1 MLKPLGY
8 GFNVFYFYFIS
19 IIHFIANIHLE
30 HSWNIFSSQLHNS
43 SSSKLCNCSWSKKH
57 QCCASKRAWCLLYRE
72 PRTVTCDGYVLQQS
86 KSNNVQMF
94 DHTLPAFIFQ
104 QSSITHKPIQH
115 PQTDEGVAQDI
126 PQTFVQVNTLTNN
139 WEAQKH
145 FLNTK
150 RANICLLNLYS

>member
-1 MLKPLGY
+1 MAPMC
-8 GFNVFYFYFIS
+8 FTS
-19 IIHFIANIHLE
+19 ILFLFVHFIANTNLE
-30 HSWNIFSSQLHNS
+30 RSWNIFCSHKS

-57 QCCASKRAWCLLYRE
+57 QCCASKRLWSLLYRE
-72 PRTVTCDGYVLQQS
+72 PDTVTCDGYVLQQR
-86 KSNNVQMF
+86 KSNNVQML
-94 DHTLPAFIFQ
+94 DHTLPTFIFQ

-126 PQTFVQVNTLTNN
+126 LQTSVLVNTLTNY

-150 RANICLLNLYS
+150 RANICLLKLFS